1 MIHQERSIVDGDFQA
16 ALDNQRTFH
25 MVDAPLGTA
34 PVVRATARSLFFL
47 YVLDHEAV
55 LPMANGLHLE
65 DEVPFDRIGDA
76 R

>member
-1 MIHQERSIVDGDFQA
+1 
-16 ALDNQRTFH
+16 